1 MSTDHTTHEDSNFE
15 SNHEPRS
22 AEGSD
27 NNNLNTNEVDKTKD
41 ENQIGY
47 LGAET
52 NELAPK
58 AAETPVDDSNTSISI
73 MRMESDLQT
82 ETPTEIAQDNPSF
95 VASEKDPDKYFFT
108 EVMSTA
114 GPRKHFEEDAKDGD
128 IELGEDIVGCVV
140 KRDIAFFWVL
150 DGTSQVD
157 RFTSIDKKEIIS
169 SRLLA
174 QDLVGAFHTC
184 VLRTKHLSTPEN
196 ILRSCIKD
204 VAESWTKKLNNLNE
218 SDKERLIDILRSKSR
233 LNVSTT
239 AIIGFLNIE
248 GKLSLCKIG
257 DTFFV
262 THPTQTEQPNEK
274 GRLFFLIKE
283 NPIENNIQVEQNPFE
298 DSRFKNVELENIESI
313 IVGTDGISQNTQKWL
328 QSIPV
333 DFTQT
338 TYRDTMKN
346 IQHKTCDDKA
356 ICVIQILKD
365 GRDNH

>member
-22 AEGSD
+22 AEGSE

-41 ENQIGY
+41 EHQKED
-47 LGAET
+47 LVVAT
-52 NELAPK
+52 NALAPK
-58 AAETPVDDSNTSISI
+58 ETETPADDSNTSTSMVQTEGDI
-73 MRMESDLQT
+73 QT
-82 ETPTEIAQDNPSF
+82 ETPSEVAQDNPRF
-95 VASEKDPDKYFFT
+95 VASEKDLDKYFFA

-114 GPRKHFEEDAKDGD
+114 GPRKQYEEDAKDGD
-128 IELGEDIVGCVV
+128 IELGEDVVGCVV

-150 DGTSQVD
+150 DGTSQAG

-174 QDLVGAFHTC
+174 QDLVGAFHTY
-184 VLRTKHLSTPEN
+184 VLRTKSISTPEN

-204 VAESWTKKLNNLNE
+204 VSETWTKKLNNLNE
-218 SDKERLIDILRSKSR
+218 SDKERLFDVNKS

-239 AIIGFLNIE
+239 AIVGFLNIE

-274 GRLFFLIKE
+274 GRLFFVIKQNPLE
-283 NPIENNIQVEQNPFE
+283 NCIQVETNQFE
-298 DSRFKNVELENIESI
+298 DTRFKNVELDNIESI
-313 IVGTDGISQNTQKWL
+313 IVGTDGISHNTQKWL

-338 TYRDTMKN
+338 IYRDTIKN
-346 IQHKTCDDKA
+346 IQHKTFDDKA